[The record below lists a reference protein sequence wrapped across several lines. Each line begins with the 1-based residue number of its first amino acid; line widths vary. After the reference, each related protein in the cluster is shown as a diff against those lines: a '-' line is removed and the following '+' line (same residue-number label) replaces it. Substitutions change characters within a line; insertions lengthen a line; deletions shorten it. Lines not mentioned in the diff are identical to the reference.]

1 MIQGYAG
8 SPFYIAP
15 EVLCGAYSFEAD
27 VWSLGVIFYVLLSQK
42 LPFWHASDAGVYKL
56 ILKGTFDT
64 RSGPWVSISRE
75 AKAMV
80 HRLLEMDPDR
90 RITLPELM
98 GEQCTH

>member
-1 MIQGYAG
+1 MVPG
-8 SPFYIAP
+8 SHLLRPPFP
-15 EVLCGAYSFEAD
+15 EA
-27 VWSLGVIFYVLLSQK
+27 SL
-42 LPFWHASDAGVYKL
+42 
-56 ILKGTFDT
+56 LKGTFDT